1 METIGDLLD
10 FLRCFNPGLPLHRL
24 AVEGASRSELV
35 SISAMEVVGPV
46 VSRTA
51 GVPSSVWLVGQSRGA
66 EALDPPLAIGI
77 ERPACRC
84 LVEIPVVLDRQM
96 ATWRIECEHSLNLS
110 SR

>member
-10 FLRCFNPGLPLHRL
+10 FLRCFDPSLRLHIL
-24 AVEGASRSELV
+24 AVEGAGRSELV
-35 SISAMEVVGPV
+35 AMSAMEVVGRV

-51 GVPSSVWLVGQSRGA
+51 GVPSSVWLVGQSRDA

-84 LVEIPVVLDRQM
+84 LVEIPVVLDRPI
-96 ATWRIECEHSLNLS
+96 ATWRIECEHSMNVS
-110 SR
+110 SQ